1 MTQPVQK
8 KERSQPKKKVDSD
21 FRRRLDAQID
31 ELSKQFY
38 TLYERKGQ
46 VRTHLDKLVDV
57 LEKGYENRSP
67 ELRALDQHREEDPHW
82 YLSEKWVG
90 MMLYTD
96 RFAGDL
102 KALEKKIPYLDD
114 LGVNLLHLMPLLD
127 APKENNDGGYAV
139 SDYRKV
145 DDRIGS
151 MKDLNR
157 LTKKLHQSDKLLMLD
172 FVLNHTSNE
181 HEWAKKA
188 KSGDQK
194 YQDYYYFHEDR
205 TIVNLFEH
213 SLPEVFPESSPGNF
227 TYIEE
232 VNKWVMTVFN
242 DYQWDLNY
250 TNPDVFIEMVDV
262 MIFLAN
268 QGIDILRLDALAFLW
283 KKMGTDS
290 QNLDEAHLIIKTMK
304 SCMKIVAPSTLFLAE
319 AIVAPHEI
327 VKYFGDGDEC
337 EMAYNA
343 TFMVTLWDAIATKNN
358 RLLLTTL
365 NNIPQKPFG
374 ATWLNYARCHDDI
387 GLGYDDQHARWSGY
401 DPSSHRRFLTDFLIG
416 RHAWSFAKGMPFME
430 NEKTGDARI
439 AGSLASLAGLEKA
452 LEEKDEKN
460 IEFAIRRILML
471 HSFILTYGG
480 IPMLYAGDELATL
493 NDYSFQNDPA
503 KADDSRWLHRPKMDW
518 AKWEK
523 VKKKSKRPEAR
534 VFQGLK
540 RMIALRKS
548 SPEMAALN
556 NRIIADLQS
565 EHLLG
570 YIRSLGTS
578 HTLVISNLNDQSEIL
593 NTHLLT
599 PFGFDPR
606 EAFVDKL
613 SEESMI
619 AENGQL
625 VLEPYATLWLTQ
637 TEG

>member
-1 MTQPVQK
+1 MIQPAQK
-8 KERSQPKKKVDSD
+8 IKQSRHKKKIDSD
-21 FRRRLDAQID
+21 FKRRLDA
-31 ELSKQFY
+31 
-38 TLYERKGQ
+38 
-46 VRTHLDKLVDV
+46 HLDKLIKQFYALYERNGQARIQLDRLIEV
-57 LEKGYENRSP
+57 LENGFENRSS
-67 ELRALDQHREEDPHW
+67 ELLTLDQQREKDPHW

-102 KALEKKIPYLDD
+102 KGLEKKIPYLDD
-114 LGVNLLHLMPLLD
+114 IGVNLLHLMPLLK

-145 DDRIGS
+145 DDRVGS
-151 MKDLNR
+151 MKDLNK
-157 LTKKLHQSDKLLMLD
+157 LTRKLHQSDKLLMLD

-194 YQDYYYFHEDR
+194 YQDYFYFQEDR

-304 SCMKIVAPSTLFLAE
+304 SCMNIVAPGTLFLAE

-327 VKYFGDGDEC
+327 IKYFGDGDEC

-401 DPSSHRRFLTDFLIG
+401 DPASHRRFLTDFLIG
-416 RHAWSFAKGMPFME
+416 RHPWSFAKGMPFME

-452 LEEKDEKN
+452 LEEKDERN

-493 NDYSFQNDPA
+493 NDYSYCDDPA

-518 AKWEK
+518 AKLEK
-523 VKKKSKRPEAR
+523 IKKSEKPEAR

-540 RMIALRKS
+540 RMISLRKS

-570 YIRSLGTS
+570 YIRSLGAS
-578 HTLVISNLNDQSEIL
+578 HTLIISNLNDSLEIL

-606 EAFVDKL
+606 EAFMDKL

-637 TEG
+637 TEA